1 MKSLNILI
9 ADNRRVVREGIKSI
23 LSHDTEC
30 TIQGTVAN
38 LEDMFASIYKFMP
51 NLLILNT
58 DIPDRDG
65 AQIVKKILKDFPTL
79 KILAIIH
86 SDAIDYIKDL
96 LDAGVLGI
104 LLPDRKGDE
113 LVNAL
118 QLMKNGKQFLSKR
131 IVKALANNKY
141 TSKKC
146 RLTNR
151 ELQVLTLICKEHTNK
166 EIAKKLNISVRTVD
180 AHRRNILQKT
190 NSNNTA
196 GLVTYAIKHELYQ
209 P

>member
-9 ADNRRVVREGIKSI
+9 ADDRRVVREGIKSI

-30 TIQGTVAN
+30 TVQDTVAN
-38 LEDMFASIYKFMP
+38 PEDIFSSLQKFIP

-58 DIPDRDG
+58 DIPRGDG
-65 AQIVKKILKDFPTL
+65 AQIVKNILEEFPTL
-79 KILAIIH
+79 KILAITR
-86 SDAIDYIKDL
+86 SDAGDDVKAL
-96 LDAGVLGI
+96 VEAGALGI
-104 LLPDRKGDE
+104 LLSDKEADE
-113 LVNAL
+113 LINGL
-118 QLMKNGKQFLSKR
+118 RLMKDGKQFLSR
-131 IVKALANNKY
+131 QAIKALANHKHP
-141 TSKKC
+141 SKKC

-151 ELQVLTLICKEHTNK
+151 ELEVLTLICEEYTNK
-166 EIAKKLNISVRTVD
+166 EIAQKLNISVRTVD

-196 GLVTYAIKHELYQ
+196 GLVTYAIKYNLYQ